1 MLSPVLMNEDG
12 SLLGVSYCGGLP
24 SLLAAWCLIGIEGG
38 RESRGER
45 SGVKYYVNRKH
56 ERIRKDGERL

>member
-1 MLSPVLMNEDG
+1 MLSPVLTNEDG
-12 SLLGVSYCGGLP
+12 SLLGVRYCGGLP
-24 SLLAAWCLIGIEGG
+24 SLLAAWSLIGIEGG